1 MIIGING
8 AFGAGK
14 TQAAYELQRR
24 RKGAYVYDPENLGFL
39 SGTTFLPPLFREHP
53 VNDKAQ
59 ASCQQQTAWTSVF
72 RLHPA
77 KAEGCDQLLQHAG
90 LGAQL
95 LTGSGAL
102 LGGGRVG
109 LHHTGNLSNLILNL
123 FHRAG
128 LGLCVGGN
136 PVDGLHNFTRACHD
150 AVQLLG
156 GSIRNLRPLIHCGNG
171 TPDQR

>member
-109 LHHTGNLSNLILNL
+109 LHHTIEICASEAIPLMVSTISRAPATTLSSCLAVASAI
-123 FHRAG
+123 
-128 LGLCVGGN
+128 CV
-136 PVDGLHNFTRACHD
+136 P
-150 AVQLLG
+150 
-156 GSIRNLRPLIHCGNG
+156 
-171 TPDQR
+171 